1 MESRKSLKDTI
12 MGVVMIDWDE
22 FNIGHIARHGITP
35 QEVEQVLRNDPAD
48 GGSQNVHGEERT
60 VDVGA
65 TDAMR
70 VLAVITTVQ
79 GVQQ

>member
-1 MESRKSLKDTI
+1 MF
-12 MGVVMIDWDE
+12 DWDE